1 MGGRTLLWTLV
12 AFFGASIVFNR
23 IVEATEGEPWWV
35 TVGLNLVAL
44 GAIVAFIVWL
54 VRRQG

>member
-1 MGGRTLLWTLV
+1 VNGRTLLWTLV

-23 IVEATEGEPWWV
+23 IVAETEGEPWWV
-35 TVGLNLVAL
+35 TLGLNAVAL
-44 GAIVAFIVWL
+44 AAIVTLIVVL